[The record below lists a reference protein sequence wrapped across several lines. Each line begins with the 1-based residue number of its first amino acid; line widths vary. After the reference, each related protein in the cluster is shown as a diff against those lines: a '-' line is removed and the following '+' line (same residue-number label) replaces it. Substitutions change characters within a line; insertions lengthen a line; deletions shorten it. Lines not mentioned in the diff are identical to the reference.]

1 MSTALEVRLMILLL
15 IWKAVKVMSRIEE
28 IIKEKC
34 PDGVEYK
41 ELGSVIEI
49 TKGIQ
54 FNKENMNDEGTYPV
68 INGGIN
74 PSGYIEQ
81 YNNLE
86 NTITISQGGAS
97 AGFVNWITTKFWA
110 GAHCYVVKPLPI
122 VDVRYIY
129 HFLKSQEYKLKECQY
144 GAGIPA
150 LSKATVTSL
159 EIPVPPL
166 EIQCEIVRILDKITE
181 LEAELQ
187 AELDARKK
195 QYEYYKDFILSR
207 SDKVETVR
215 LDVVCGI
222 YDGTHQTPKYIEN
235 GVPFVSVENIDDLN
249 GTTKYISYEAYQKF
263 KIKPQIG
270 DVFMTRIT
278 AGVIGKCAV
287 VSSNDDMAYYV
298 SLALLRPDVN
308 KLNSYYLKYY
318 LESSHG
324 KRELAKRILWN
335 ATPTK
340 INKDD
345 IGKVLITI
353 PSIEVQEEIVQVL
366 DCFDTICNDSELGL
380 PAEIE
385 ARHKQYEYYRDKLL
399 TFERKVV

>member
-1 MSTALEVRLMILLL
+1 
-15 IWKAVKVMSRIEE
+15 MSRIDEL
-28 IIKEKC
+28 IKEKC
-34 PDGVEYK
+34 PNGVEYK

-159 EIPVPPL
+159 EIPVPPI
-166 EIQCEIVRILDKITE
+166 EIQQEIVRILDKFTE

-195 QYEYYKDFILSR
+195 QYEYYRDELLTLPETSRMSLS
-207 SDKVETVR
+207 SITLKVGSIDWKKYNSTK
-215 LDVVCGI
+215 
-222 YDGTHQTPKYIEN
+222 KYIDLS
-235 GVPFVSVENIDDLN
+235 SVDRETHTIIDDDVIEISSENAPSRAKQIVNLFG
-249 GTTKYISYEAYQKF
+249 GTRPMLKRYCKVSSEYDEQVCSTGYCVLRVDNKIALTNYVYYCLGTSEFYRYVESNQQGASYPA
-263 KIKPQIG
+263 IG
-270 DVFMTRIT
+270 DTVL
-278 AGVIGKCAV
+278 K
-287 VSSNDDMAYYV
+287 AYEI
-298 SLALLRPDVN
+298 P
-308 KLNSYYLKYY
+308 
-318 LESSHG
+318 
-324 KRELAKRILWN
+324 
-335 ATPTK
+335 
-340 INKDD
+340 
-345 IGKVLITI
+345 I
-353 PSIEVQEEIVQVL
+353 PSIEIQKKIVENL
-366 DCFDTICNDSELGL
+366 DYVDNLCDDIEKGL